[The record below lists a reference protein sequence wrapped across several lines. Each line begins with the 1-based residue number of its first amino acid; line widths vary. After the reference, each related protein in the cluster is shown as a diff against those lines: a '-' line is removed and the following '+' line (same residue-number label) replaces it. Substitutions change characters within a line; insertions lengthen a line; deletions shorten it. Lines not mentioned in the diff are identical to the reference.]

1 MALGDITFFQEANA
15 KMLDGDWA
23 STDDFWCGLVTNAVP
38 PTAGFSGPNY
48 GDFTEVTPGGN
59 YAAGGQVL
67 DSLADLVAQSGAVMT
82 FDSAVNP
89 TWAKHASNPTDAY
102 WAIVYNYTDAAKDC
116 LLFVDLDGPVDMTA
130 GSLTITWHTSGL
142 FTITIT

>member
-23 STDDFWCGLVTNAVP
+23 SSDAFWCGLVTNAVP
-38 PTAGFSGPNY
+38 PTAGFSGPQY
-48 GDFTEVTPGGN
+48 TDFTEVTPGGN
-59 YAAGGQVL
+59 YAAGGVVL
-67 DSLADLVAQSGAVMT
+67 DTLDNLVTQSGAVMT
-82 FDSAVNP
+82 FDSSVNP
-89 TWAKHASNPTDAY
+89 TWAKNASNPQTAY
-102 WAIVYNYTDAAKDC
+102 WAIVYNYTDANKDA
-116 LLFVDLDGPVDMTA
+116 LLFVDLDGPVDMQA